1 MPNPKA
7 TFTAVVLNAEII
19 QFQTRQ
25 RSKEIWDAVE
35 QLALQAGA
43 LHAPTEKFLVT
54 FSRSVILRTAKNRMT
69 SVRQAQVRLFMTP
82 AATLTHLC
90 YTFNRRK
97 GYMFHDG
104 DLLAIESVE
113 LVDPA
118 QPVPD
123 RIAKVQKLARCIH
136 PNAWD
141 DFKQELQSSMAQER
155 YARRGLSPVDIR
167 KLLPASI
174 ILEVEEAFKN
184 KTKFHYRHCGKRRNW
199 IVEVSPG
206 DDGVLRAWFNSY
218 HKEAAHGSEYLLLN
232 PHTAAFMER
241 D

>member
-1 MPNPKA
+1 MSNPKA
-7 TFTAVVLNAEII
+7 TFAAVALNAAIV
-19 QFQTRQ
+19 QSQTRQ
-25 RSKEIWDAVE
+25 RSKEIWDAAE
-35 QLALQAGA
+35 QLAHQAGA
-43 LHAPTEKFLVT
+43 LHAPAEKFLVV
-54 FSRSVILRTAKNRMT
+54 FSRAVTLRTAKNRT
-69 SVRQAQVRLFMTP
+69 TNARQAQVRLFMTP
-82 AATLTHLC
+82 AETPTYLC
-90 YTFNRRK
+90 YTFNRFK
-97 GYMFHDG
+97 GYMFHAG
-104 DLLAIESVE
+104 DLLAIESIE

-123 RIAKVQKLARCIH
+123 RIAQVQKLARSIH

-141 DFKQELQSSMAQER
+141 DFKQELQSSAAQER
-155 YARRGLSPVDIR
+155 YAHRGLSPVDIR

-174 ILEVEEAFKN
+174 IREVEEAFAN

-206 DDGVLRAWFNSY
+206 DDGILRAWFNSY

-232 PHTAAFMER
+232 PHTASFMER